1 MKSLSLLLVL
11 NIIFCYT
18 GLSANVCRSSV
29 TQKTMNTGCH
39 TTHEDD
45 SIDGTTVKENSYNN
59 KDATKEAMFMCHD
72 ALPNA
77 PHGNDL
83 NLKNILLYSVV
94 INIPNPEINRVSSSY
109 LSFETNKEYRPPDL
123 FLLNSSFLI

>member
-1 MKSLSLLLVL
+1 MKYLSLLLVL

-18 GLSANVCRSSV
+18 GLSASVCHSLS
-29 TQKTMNTGCH
+29 TPKTMNAGCH
-39 TTHEDD
+39 TTQDD
-45 SIDGTTVKENSYNN
+45 EGIATKTTKENSYKNS
-59 KDATKEAMFMCHD
+59 DSTKHTMLMCHY

-83 NLKNILLYSVV
+83 TLKNILLDSVV
-94 INIPNPEINRVSSSY
+94 INVPNLEINRVSSSN
-109 LSFETNKEYRPPDL
+109 LSFEISKEYRPPDL